1 MIQLIILTLLSHPKL
16 YQVRNSSLE
25 TSNLNSPLN
34 VEVTFPI
41 LIKYFERAPDWKKVA
56 AFLLND
62 KDGSK
67 CESIARS
74 KANDVS
80 ECSAEVAR
88 ELMKSG
94 DVTWQHV
101 LKSLRDAEYMNLA
114 DQIVE
119 DLGLKSK
126 ILYSCMMCD

>member
-1 MIQLIILTLLSHPKL
+1 MIQVIILTLLSHPK
-16 YQVRNSSLE
+16 YQVRNSLLE
-25 TSNLNSPLN
+25 TSNLNPPLN

-41 LIKYFERAPDWKKVA
+41 LIKYFVHAPDWKKVA

-126 ILYSCMMCD
+126 FLYSCMV